1 MARSLRTPEEIER
14 VGAAARTGSAA
25 PNPFA
30 LVGGRLAPPRRA
42 TADDGNS
49 MWRIAVAG
57 LLGILI
63 ATWVAIGLALMSKPQ
78 SAREMALFDGR
89 QLMSV
94 QIAPSACQG
103 RCTVRVLNRVD
114 GQSWRVEL
122 TTPIWQRCFVVN
134 PTAFY
139 FNVDTGFRGAVP
151 STCARTA

>member
-1 MARSLRTPEEIER
+1 MARSLRTPEKIER
-14 VGAAARTGSAA
+14 VGAAAGTGSAA

-30 LVGGRLAPPRRA
+30 LVGGRLAPPRPA
-42 TADDGNS
+42 TADDRNS
-49 MWRIAVAG
+49 IWRIAVAG

-63 ATWVAIGLALMSKPQ
+63 VTWAAIGLTLMSKPQ
-78 SAREMALFDGR
+78 SAREMALFDGH

-94 QIAPSACQG
+94 QIAPSACHR

-114 GQSWRVEL
+114 AQSWRVEL
-122 TTPIWQRCFVVN
+122 TTPIWQRCFVVE

-151 STCARTA
+151 SSCARAA

>member
-1 MARSLRTPEEIER
+1 MARSLRTPDEIER

-30 LVGGRLAPPRRA
+30 VVGGRLAPPRRA
-42 TADDGNS
+42 TADDRYS

-63 ATWVAIGLALMSKPQ
+63 ATWVAIGLALMSQPQ

-94 QIAPSACQG
+94 QIAPSACHG
-103 RCTVRVLNRVD
+103 RCTVRLLNRVD
-114 GQSWRVEL
+114 RQSWRVAL
-122 TTPIWQRCFVVN
+122 TTPIWQRCFVVE